1 MSARQRHRRRTAS
14 MAFQSFLVSAPN
26 PTLPE
31 ADVTVEVAHGDVGL
45 EARALAGRRLLLDG
59 LDGHNLVLEL
69 ARGRGEEVVDD
80 LVLLDRPE
88 FGKTSPEKRP
98 EHTEGAVEVERSK
111 LKISSGLWP
120 KHAVKE
126 DLLERADAA
135 LLHEAAELGDL

>member
-1 MSARQRHRRRTAS
+1 MQ
-14 MAFQSFLVSAPN
+14 
-26 PTLPE
+26 
-31 ADVTVEVAHGDVGL
+31 
-45 EARALAGRRLLLDG
+45 ARALAGRRLLLDG
-59 LDGHNLVLEL
+59 LDSHNFVLEFPSS
-69 ARGRGEEVVDD
+69 RREEVVDD

-88 FGKTSPEKRP
+88 FGKNSPEKRS

-135 LLHEAAELGDL
+135 LLYEAAELGDRTVWKTTGE